1 MRLDDEKIFSFILF
15 SLIFSLFFLYLYICL
30 CICRFRIKV
39 HPKYNMIP
47 AGKGRRGISTLLSTL
62 AAPR

>member
-1 MRLDDEKIFSFILF
+1 MTTEKTFRFILF
-15 SLIFSLFFLYLYICL
+15 SLIFSLFFLCYVQLF

-39 HPKYNMIP
+39 HPKYNIIF
-47 AGKGRRGISTLLSTL
+47 AGKGRRGIGTLVSTL